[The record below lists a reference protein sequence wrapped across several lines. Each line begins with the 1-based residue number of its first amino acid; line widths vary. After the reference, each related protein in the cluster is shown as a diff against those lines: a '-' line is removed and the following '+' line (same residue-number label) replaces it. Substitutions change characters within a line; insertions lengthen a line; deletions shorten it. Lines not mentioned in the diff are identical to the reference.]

1 MQVVTRGKVSGMSM
15 ELTGNYY
22 GLVIVSIA
30 YDEIY
35 TTPQLVVS

>member
-1 MQVVTRGKVSGMSM
+1 MQVVTRGKVSGMSL

-35 TTPQLVVS
+35 DSTIVVS